1 MKERKGIAIAGNMLV
16 DYVKTITSYPQPGML
31 SNIVEVQQSVGGCV
45 PNTLLDM
52 AMMTDQIPLSAIG
65 RVGDDESGR
74 YVCARLAEAGIDI
87 SRVKVDPVHAT
98 SFSDAM
104 CALDTGERTFFHY
117 RGANAQFAPDNL
129 DIAGLNCRHLH
140 IGYLMLLDAFD
151 QSDPV
156 DGTVMAGFLRRVQ
169 EQGIE
174 TSIDVASDKSGRF
187 AQVVTPALRYC
198 DYTFMNEIEACAVS
212 GLNPRDPDGRLN
224 IDNIRETLQRFIAL
238 GVKKRAV
245 VHCPEAGFCMEAD
258 GTWTVVPSFQLPE
271 GYIRGSVG
279 AGDAF
284 TAGCLVALENGMN
297 ASDMLEFAAAAAAA
311 NLSAPDAI
319 SGMKSAEELRRMMT
333 QWRKRE
339 L

>member
-1 MKERKGIAIAGNMLV
+1 MERKGVTIAGNMLV
-16 DYVKTITSYPQPGML
+16 DQVKTITSYPQPGML
-31 SNIVEVQQSVGGCV
+31 SNIVAAQQAVGGCV

-52 AMMTDQIPLSAIG
+52 AIMTDQIPLSAIG

-74 YVCARLAEAGIDI
+74 YVCAQLAAAGIDI
-87 SRVKVDPVHAT
+87 SRVTVDHEHAT

-117 RGANAQFAPDNL
+117 RGANAHFCPDDI

-140 IGYLMLLDAFD
+140 MGYLMLLDAFD
-151 QSDPV
+151 QPDAE
-156 DGTVMAGFLRRVQ
+156 DGTVMAGFLRKVQ

-187 AQVVTPALRYC
+187 AEVVVPALRYC

-212 GLNPRDPDGRLN
+212 GLDPRNQDGSLN
-224 IDNIRETLQRFIAL
+224 IDNIRETLRQFIAM

-245 VHCPEAGFCMEAD
+245 IHCPEVGFCMEAD

-284 TAGCLVALENGMN
+284 TAGCLVALENGLS

-319 SGMKSAEELRRMMT
+319 SGMKSAEELRQMMA